1 MLTINFD
8 CNSWKQIHSKSN
20 HWSDRFQGSFDAI
33 ALYLCR
39 LSLSFTV
46 LLVSSFFLLMSHV
59 PVVDVVSDRSI
70 RVLHLL
76 VLYFFSFYMLFPGL
90 REGLDSQCVA
100 HLYFPASVW
109 MFYGVSNA
117 FDSIFFFD
125 ASTVSSTVSWL
136 YPFGF
141 CSNAILFTSRF
152 SSRER

>member
-8 CNSWKQIHSKSN
+8 CNSWQLIHSKSN

-46 LLVSSFFLLMSHV
+46 FLVSSFFLLMSHV

-76 VLYFFSFYMLFPGL
+76 VLYFFSFICYSQDW
-90 REGLDSQCVA
+90 EELDFLNA
-100 HLYFPASVW
+100 LHTFIFPASVW
-109 MFYGVSNA
+109 MFYGVS
-117 FDSIFFFD
+117 SCL
-125 ASTVSSTVSWL
+125 WL
-136 YPFGF
+136 HLLLWCLRLDPFGF
-141 CSNAILFTSRF
+141 CFNAILFTSWF
-152 SSRER
+152 SWRERKIV